1 MSSLRLILRSLAFHW
16 RIQLAVAL
24 GVVAGT
30 AVLTGALLVGDSV
43 RGSLQQLTLERL
55 GNIDEALVVDRFFR
69 ADLAEEFAARPGFSE
84 HAKAALPVVL
94 LRGTLEHTDNSAR
107 ANAVTVLGTD
117 DRLAEAGP
125 GGPTSPPGPD
135 EIVLNEPLAS
145 ELNASVGDEVILR
158 VGQTDDVPADSPWG
172 RTMETVRNLRLTV
185 REIIPAKGLGRF
197 GLRPSQQLP
206 LNAFVATETL
216 QRTLDEPDGVNA
228 LFIVGAKTDEVPTAD
243 ADKQLQALLDPTLE
257 DYGLVLRRTDRGY
270 YQITSDRML
279 LSEALQQQLLQ
290 KLGEYDARSAMT
302 YLANTI
308 ADGDRE
314 IPYSTITAMDF
325 ATEPPLGPLLDA
337 NGQQVPTPGDN
348 EIVLN
353 AWAAERLEA
362 KVGDTI
368 RIDYFQPESTHG
380 EPTETSTE
388 LTLSGIVALDGVAID
403 PALTPEVKGVTDQDS
418 IADWDP
424 PFPFEQGRIEQEDED
439 YWDSYRGTPK
449 AFVSLATGQR
459 LWGSRF
465 GDATSIQIPPPENEV
480 ESPDEVLVQL
490 RNQITLDPP
499 SQGFTLLPVKRQGLM
514 AASGTTPFDVLFLS
528 FSFFIIAAA
537 VMLVAL
543 LFRLGIEQRAR
554 EVGIELAVGLSPAR
568 VRRIMVAE
576 GLLVSLIAGLIGIV
590 VGVAYAWLMI
600 AGLRTW
606 WVAAV
611 STPFLQLHVTPKSLI
626 IGYFSGVLVSVLAIA
641 WTMWRLRRVSASRLL
656 AGASGEAE
664 GLRQSTG
671 RWSRRI
677 AIGSAVGAVAVG
689 LLASSLGGEAQIGA
703 FFGSGALALVALLA
717 GVRWYFTSRPS
728 GSLVTTGSSAVLRL
742 AIRNAARNPA
752 RSTLTI
758 ALVASTCFLIVA
770 ISAFRIDP
778 TQELPSR
785 NSGNGGFALVAE
797 SDQPI
802 YQDLGS
808 ADGRFELG
816 VPDNVALDT
825 SEVISF
831 RVRSG
836 DDASCL
842 NLYQPRQPRV
852 LGVSPQMIERGGFK
866 FAATAAETPE
876 EEENPWL
883 LLNQTLPPD
892 DQGQP
897 VVPVMID
904 MNTAMY
910 SLHLWNGVGE
920 TYSIDD
926 GHGGEITFQVVGLYS
941 NSLFQGDLLISE
953 SQFRKLFPDVS
964 GRQFFLIACEPSDT
978 NEVEQVLE
986 AALGDYGFDSQN
998 TAARLAGF
1006 LAVQNTYLSTFQ
1018 SLGGLGLLLGTFG
1031 LATVQ
1036 LRNVFERRGELAL
1049 MRAAGFRRQRLA
1061 IIVLLE
1067 NAVLLVGGLLVGCV
1081 AAVVAV
1087 LPHLF
1092 GGGASIPWASLA
1104 ATLGLVLV
1112 VGMLAGL
1119 FAVRATLRT
1128 PLLPALR
1135 AQ

>member
-1 MSSLRLILRSLAFHW
+1 MSPFRLVLRSLTFHW
-16 RIQLAVAL
+16 RIHVAVAL

-30 AVLTGALLVGDSV
+30 AVLTGALFVGDSV
-43 RGSLQQLTLERL
+43 RGSLRQLTMDRL
-55 GNIDEALVVDRFFR
+55 GNINEALVVDRFFR
-69 ADLAEEFAARPGFSE
+69 SELAEEFASRAGFAE
-84 HAKAALPVVL
+84 LAKAALPVVL
-94 LRGTLEHTDNSAR
+94 LRGTLEHTDNAAR
-107 ANAVTVLGTD
+107 ANTVTVLGAD

-125 GGPTSPPGPD
+125 GGPSQPPGAD

-145 ELNASVGDEVILR
+145 ELNAAVGDEVILR
-158 VGQTDDVPADSPWG
+158 VGQNDDVPADSPWG
-172 RTMETVRNLRLTV
+172 RTSETVRNSRLTV

-216 QRTLDEPDGVNA
+216 QRALDEPDGVNA
-228 LFIVGAKTDEVPTAD
+228 LFILGAKAAQVPGAEDE
-243 ADKQLQALLDPTLE
+243 KQLQALLDPTLE

-290 KLGEYDARSAMT
+290 NLEAYDARPAMT

-314 IPYSTITAMDF
+314 IPYSTITAMNF
-325 ATEPPLGPLLDA
+325 ATEPPLGPLMDA
-337 NGQQVPTPGDN
+337 GGQPVPTPGDN
-348 EIVLN
+348 EVVLN

-388 LTLSGIVALDGVAID
+388 LTLAGIVTLEGAAID
-403 PALTPEVKGVTDQDS
+403 PALTPEVKGVTDQES

-424 PFPFEQGRIEQEDED
+424 PFPFDQERIEQEDED
-439 YWDSYRGTPK
+439 YWDRYRGTPK

-465 GDATSIQIPPPENEV
+465 GDATSIQILPPEDGNEKP
-480 ESPDEVLVQL
+480 EEVLVQL
-490 RNQITLDPP
+490 RNQIALDPA
-499 SQGFTLLPVKRQGLM
+499 SQGFALLPVKRQGLM
-514 AASGTTPFDVLFLS
+514 ASSGTTPFDVLFLS

-554 EVGIELAVGLSPAR
+554 EVGIELAVGLTPVQ
-568 VRRIMVAE
+568 VRRILVVE
-576 GLLVSLIAGLIGIV
+576 GLLVSLIAGLVGMV

-606 WVAAV
+606 WVAAI
-611 STPFLQLHVTPKSLI
+611 STPFLQLYVTPKSLI
-626 IGYFSGVLVSVLAIA
+626 IGYFSGVFVSVLAIA
-641 WTMWRLRRVSASRLL
+641 WTMWRMRRVPASRLL
-656 AGASGEAE
+656 AGASSEAE
-664 GLRQSTG
+664 GLRQGTG
-671 RWSRRI
+671 RWSRRVTV
-677 AIGSAVGAVAVG
+677 GSAVCAVAVG
-689 LLASSLGGEAQIGA
+689 LIAGSLGGEAQIGA

-742 AIRNAARNPA
+742 AVRNAARNPA

-785 NSGNGGFALVAE
+785 DSGNGGFALVAE

-802 YQDLGS
+802 YQDLNS

-816 VPDNVALDT
+816 VPEDNAVDA
-825 SEVISF
+825 SEIISF

-852 LGVSPQMIERGGFK
+852 LGVSPAMIERGGFK

-876 EEENPWL
+876 EKANPWL
-883 LLNQTLPPD
+883 LLDRALPPD
-892 DQGQP
+892 EGGRP

-920 TYSIDD
+920 TYVMDD
-926 GHGGEITFQVVGLYS
+926 GHGGETIFQVVGLFS
-941 NSLFQGDLLISE
+941 NSLFQGDLLIGE
-953 SQFRKLFPDVS
+953 SQFRKLFPDES
-964 GRQFFLIACEPSDT
+964 GRQFFLIACDASAAS
-978 NEVEQVLE
+978 EVEQTLE
-986 AALGDYGFDSQN
+986 AALGDYGFDSQS

-1049 MRAAGFRRQRLA
+1049 LRAAGFRRRRLA
-1061 IIVLLE
+1061 LIVLLE
-1067 NAVLLVGGLLVGCV
+1067 NAVLLIGGLLIGCI

-1104 ATLGLVLV
+1104 ATLGLVLI